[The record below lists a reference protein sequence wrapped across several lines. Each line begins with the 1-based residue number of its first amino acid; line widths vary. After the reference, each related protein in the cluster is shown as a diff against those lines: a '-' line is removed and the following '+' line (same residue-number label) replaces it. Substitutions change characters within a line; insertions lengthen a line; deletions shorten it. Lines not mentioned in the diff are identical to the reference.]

1 METIKEFIEDCIST
15 GMCVENDF
23 GISKQDELEIED
35 ILDICNDKT
44 ARTKIRKILKKYE
57 IRQN

>member
-1 METIKEFIEDCIST
+1 METLEEFIEDCIST

-35 ILDICNDKT
+35 ILDVCNDKT
-44 ARTKIRKILKKYE
+44 AKTKIRKILKNYE
-57 IRQN
+57 IR